1 MLDGLRRIGR
11 TWFGKL
17 LGAFLIVG
25 LAGFGISNVLL
36 DFGSNTGHECVKNE
50 NCSGR

>member
-1 MLDGLRRIGR
+1 MLDSFRKIGR
-11 TWFGKL
+11 TWFGKV

-36 DFGSNTGHECVKNE
+36 DFGSNTTRSVSSSAPITGT
-50 NCSGR
+50 